1 MITFEYE
8 QRMPQRVEYVNGVYE
23 LHCLKQLRVQEQEVL
38 YCLGEAELDNSC
50 CGLIGVSYALV
61 IGEIVTQAMR
71 KTPDGNAVSLIRQ
84 IQDAQSECKI
94 RAALLERENISD
106 VNFYV
111 PISDSGRGD
120 QSRL

>member
-1 MITFEYE
+1 MFEYE
-8 QRMPQRVEYVNGVYE
+8 HRMPQRVEYVNGVYE

-38 YCLGEAELDNSC
+38 YCLGDAELDNSC

-84 IQDAQSECKI
+84 IQDAQSERKI

-120 QSRL
+120 QGRI